1 MKYNE
6 DLFNLLDKYVEWAKF
21 NRCSLIYNPIT
32 NKMFAYDFEDK
43 KVRSISYVIQCML
56 DNEMLDECF
65 SQHEIKE
72 LIKVVPK
79 RFKPYVRDYLVNTEL
94 DLIKVPFTHFNGYF
108 WVENFMTKHENEDR
122 CNIYDENLMYLDY
135 IAVYDADL
143 DWDNDIEENYQRYQN
158 IVKAISRSKTPLD
171 AFDQFCQSFDYGDT
185 LEDVI
190 LNYKDSLL
198 GSEEDF
204 MQRIDDD
211 LHEMSELEFCV
222 EYDIN
227 KLGNMY
233 FKGEW

>member
-6 DLFNLLDKYVEWAKF
+6 NLFNLLDKYVEWAKF
-21 NRCSLIYNPIT
+21 NWCLLIYNPL
-32 NKMFAYDFEDK
+32 NQKMFAYDFEDK

-56 DNEMLDECF
+56 DNGMLDECF
-65 SQHEIKE
+65 SQHELIE
-72 LIKVVPK
+72 LVEVVPK
-79 RFKPYVRDYLVNTEL
+79 RFKPCVKDYLVDTEL
-94 DLIKVPFTHFNGYF
+94 DLIKIPFLKFKGHF

-158 IVKAISRSKTPLD
+158 IINAISRSKTPLD
-171 AFDQFCQSFDYGDT
+171 AFDSFCQSFDYGDT

-190 LNYKDSLL
+190 LNYKDTLL
-198 GSEEDF
+198 GSDEDF

-222 EYDIN
+222 EYEIN

>member
-1 MKYNE
+1 MNYNE
-6 DLFNLLDKYVEWAKF
+6 DLFNYLWKYVEWAKF
-21 NRCSLIYNPIT
+21 NWCSLIYNPIK

-56 DNEMLDECF
+56 DNGMLDECF

-79 RFKPYVRDYLVNTEL
+79 RFKPYMRDYLVNTEL

-108 WVENFMTKHENEDR
+108 WVENYNNRRVDDTR
-122 CNIYDENLMYLDY
+122 CQIYDENLIYLDY
-135 IAVYDADL
+135 ISVGDDCNEHEDYQEYLKYIDM
-143 DWDNDIEENYQRYQN
+143 IKQSEN
-158 IVKAISRSKTPLD
+158 SLD
-171 AFDQFCQSFDYGDT
+171 AFDCFCQSFDYGDT

-190 LNYKDSLL
+190 LNYKDTLL

-204 MQRIDDD
+204 IQRIDDD
-211 LHEMSELEFCV
+211 LHEMSEFEFCV